1 MQQFESLADSSRI
14 HQALELGHYRSQQD
28 LRDRELENVID
39 AAKNAQRPRPA
50 QAISPSALRPLL
62 KVLLRPRTSTF
73 DWLMPILPIDDVPCR
88 GRR

>member
-39 AAKNAQRPRPA
+39 AAKTRSVRDRRK
-50 QAISPSALRPLL
+50 PSHRA
-62 KVLLRPRTSTF
+62 
-73 DWLMPILPIDDVPCR
+73 PC
-88 GRR
+88 GRC